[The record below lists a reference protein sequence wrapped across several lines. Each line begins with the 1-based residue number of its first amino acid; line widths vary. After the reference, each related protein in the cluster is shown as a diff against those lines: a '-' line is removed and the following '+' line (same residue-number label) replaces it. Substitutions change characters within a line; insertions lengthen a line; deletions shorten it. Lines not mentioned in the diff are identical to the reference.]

1 MVANGLRAP
10 VTRIHSDAHALCLS
24 PRAWF
29 GITFA
34 TFWIALL
41 AHEGAHFGVAHVV
54 YSRTELATGRV
65 SPFDQLL
72 VVGAGPA
79 FTLAMIVACAVV
91 TPRLRRAAAV
101 GIAAI
106 AFGVSRILVISP
118 ATLLNRGPTD
128 ERTVAQLTNTSPRLL
143 WSVEA
148 LVAIAAVAF
157 VARSTP
163 MPRRRRS
170 VLWIALGTVA
180 GWVSALTLGR
190 AIGLPI

>member
-10 VTRIHSDAHALCLS
+10 ATRIHSDADALRLS

-41 AHEGAHFGVAHVV
+41 AHEGAHRALAHFM
-54 YSRTELATGRV
+54 YSAAELSRGEVRP
-65 SPFDQLL
+65 SDQLV
-72 VVGAGPA
+72 VVGAGPV
-79 FTLAMIVACAVV
+79 FTLAMVVACAVV
-91 TPRLRRAAAV
+91 THRLRRLAAV

-106 AFGVSRILVISP
+106 AFGVSRILIISP
-118 ATLLNRGPTD
+118 ATLLNRGAND
-128 ERTVAQLTNTSPRLL
+128 ERTVAQLTNTSARLL
-143 WSVEA
+143 WSAEA
-148 LVAIAAVAF
+148 LVTIAAVAF

-163 MPRRRRS
+163 MSEHRRS
-170 VLWIALGTVA
+170 VFWIVLGIVG
-180 GWVSALTLGR
+180 GWVSALTIGR